1 MKKFSDFAKDDG
13 VMSGDKIKIGN
24 IVGKEIE
31 VVGYKIGNSR
41 FEGKQLL
48 TLQIKLNGEDRVI
61 FTSSNVLIDQSQKYK
76 EEMPFIATIEKIND
90 RFYSFT

>member
-1 MKKFSDFAKDDG
+1 
-13 VMSGDKIKIGN
+13 MSGNKIKIGN

-76 EEMPFIATIEKIND
+76 EEMPFVATIEKLMINFIVLHKIA
-90 RFYSFT
+90 R

>member
-1 MKKFSDFAKDDG
+1 MKRFSDFAKGDKI
-13 VMSGDKIKIGN
+13 MNGDKIKIDD
-24 IVGKEIE
+24 VVEKEVE
-31 VVGYKIGNSR
+31 VVGYKIGDSR

-61 FTSSNVLIDQSQKYK
+61 FTSSNVLIDQSQKY
-76 EEMPFIATIEKIND
+76 ESEMPFIATIKKIND